1 MTEDT
6 NKPGGS
12 TPQQYGLPEDATDLQ
27 DLIEHRGMN
36 FALGNIFK
44 ACYRRGSCSHS
55 DELRDMRKIMWFAQ
69 REVYRLEREKFAE
82 EVRKDREQ
90 RAEELSK
97 WHESNPDAT
106 VPTPLDATLYGGDS
120 PASRIAQ
127 QIREAKNARD
137 DVLPAA
143 KVTPPTE
150 PEEPVYDYRKGP
162 GNPYT

>member
-1 MTEDT
+1 
-6 NKPGGS
+6 
-12 TPQQYGLPEDATDLQ
+12 
-27 DLIEHRGMN
+27 MN

-97 WHESNPDAT
+97 WHESNPCAT
-106 VPTPLDATLYGGDS
+106 VPEPLDG

-127 QIREAKNARD
+127 QIREAKSARD
-137 DVLPAA
+137 DVIPAPAPEPRRGILRNNTDGVHPAA
-143 KVTPPTE
+143 RATMPTE